1 MFGEQQYG
9 HIKLS
14 NSFKM
19 SFKYILYTLELHHT
33 YPEQHKIPC
42 NTQFTNRLHMIAWDS
57 FLFIYF
63 IKI

>member
-1 MFGEQQYG
+1 
-9 HIKLS
+9 
-14 NSFKM
+14 M